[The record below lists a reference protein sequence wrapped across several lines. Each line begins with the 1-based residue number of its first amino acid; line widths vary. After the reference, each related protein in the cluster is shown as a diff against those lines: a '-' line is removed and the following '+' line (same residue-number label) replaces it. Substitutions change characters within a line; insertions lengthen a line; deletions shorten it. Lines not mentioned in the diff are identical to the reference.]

1 MSLRTLRR
9 HSSSLVRARAPQN
22 GPNSHGPDGHDN
34 GHGKDHGNGPPDFN
48 RGGGGGPGN
57 GNGHGHGLGN
67 NEDHRPDNGNGR
79 GNGDHPDSQPNFPFP
94 GGGSDPKPAGG
105 SDAGA
110 GNDGSEQDRPPSTDN
125 HESGSTNGGNTGGN
139 SGGTTNSNSGSNPPV
154 DATGGSSS
162 ATSSS
167 DPQASSPSR
176 DTASQTSDRVT
187 QSSRPPLINAQ
198 TLAMTAVPSGSANIV
213 SGDPSVL
220 STFASTP
227 SPNPSPSPSND
238 ITTEAALSNHDNG
251 GAIAGGVVG
260 AVVFVALALGTW
272 IVYKRR
278 RKNRLAPSAEYF
290 SNPAAYPF
298 ARGFGGTANRS
309 EKNNQLGSNY
319 GGAGTGAAG
328 KANLRSFNSESE
340 ANPQMEQYRDERPVY
355 PSGPLHPPPQP
366 EILYSTRP
374 PGSPPPAVPIPG
386 STPGTPTTPNG
397 RRIPFGTGT
406 FQFPPRSPHPQPLIT
421 PQPQ

>member
-1 MSLRTLRR
+1 MVLTATTTVTAKTTATAHRTLIVEAAEVLEMETDMDPR
-9 HSSSLVRARAPQN
+9 
-22 GPNSHGPDGHDN
+22 
-34 GHGKDHGNGPPDFN
+34 
-48 RGGGGGPGN
+48 PGN
-57 GNGHGHGLGN
+57 
-67 NEDHRPDNGNGR
+67 NGNGR
-79 GNGDHPDSQPNFPFP
+79 GNGDHPDSPPNFPFP
-94 GGGSDPKPAGG
+94 GGGSDPKPAGE

-110 GNDGSEQDRPPSTDN
+110 GNDGNGQDRPPSTDD
-125 HESGSTNGGNTGGN
+125 HESGSSGGNTGGN
-139 SGGTTNSNSGSNPPV
+139 SGGTTNSGSNPPV

-167 DPQASSPSR
+167 GPQASSPSR

-198 TLAMTAVPSGSANIV
+198 TLAMTASVPSGSANIV

-298 ARGFGGTANRS
+298 ARGYGGTANRS

-406 FQFPPRSPHPQPLIT
+406 FQFPPRSPHPQQLIT